1 MVISNAKYNKK
12 HGSTRNKAFVHGFDD
27 DGLVNPLDSGTDIHD
42 VYIPR
47 YEELT
52 FLNVDELTK

>member
-12 HGSTRNKAFVHGFDD
+12 PGSTKNRAFIHGFDD
-27 DGLVNPLDSGTDIHD
+27 DGAMNPLDSGTDIHD
-42 VYIPR
+42 VLIPR

-52 FLNVDELTK
+52 FLNIDELTK